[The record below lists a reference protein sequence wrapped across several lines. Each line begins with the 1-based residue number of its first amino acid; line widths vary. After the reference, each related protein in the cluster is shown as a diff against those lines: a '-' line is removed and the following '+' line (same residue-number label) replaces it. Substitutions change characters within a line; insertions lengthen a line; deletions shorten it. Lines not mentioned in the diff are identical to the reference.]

1 MLALIAS
8 IGKGLHSAKEENGKK
23 RIEKIQKKDKAKEIK
38 ENKVD
43 KSLCFTHSN
52 ICILSHGTS
61 F

>member
-8 IGKGLHSAKEENGKK
+8 IGKRLHSAKEENGKK

-43 KSLCFTHSN
+43 KSLCLTHST
-52 ICILSHGTS
+52 ICILSDGTS